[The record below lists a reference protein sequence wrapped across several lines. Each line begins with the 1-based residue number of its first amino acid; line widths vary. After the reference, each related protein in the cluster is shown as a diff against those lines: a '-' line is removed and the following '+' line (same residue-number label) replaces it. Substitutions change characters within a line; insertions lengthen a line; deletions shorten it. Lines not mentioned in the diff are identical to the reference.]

1 MSDSLTMSG
10 NLAMTSE
17 VITGDEIIEQARTW
31 LGTPWHHAAR
41 CKGVGVDCGGLIV
54 GALQEV
60 GYPVR
65 DMVNYDLGDN
75 IDAML
80 QHIGSHA
87 DAVPEG
93 EYLFAGDILVLRG
106 KLMYN
111 HCGFYTVTPD
121 GDGGILHAWRTPGKV
136 VEHALDGIWEKWIV
150 AVFRLHGTVP
160 GRRVQP

>member
-1 MSDSLTMSG
+1 MSEV
-10 NLAMTSE
+10 AMTKNKL
-17 VITGDEIIEQARTW
+17 ITGDEIVNQARTW

-65 DMVNYDLGDN
+65 DMLNYDLGDN
-75 IDAML
+75 IEAML
-80 QHIGSHA
+80 THIGSHA

-93 EYLFAGDILVLRG
+93 EAACAGDILVMRG

-111 HCGFYTVTPD
+111 HCGFYTVTPE
-121 GDGGILHAWRTPGKV
+121 GDGGLLHAWRTPGKV
-136 VEHALDGIWEKWIV
+136 VEHPLDGAWEKWTE
-150 AVFRLHGTVP
+150 AVFRLRGTVP
-160 GRRVQP
+160 GRRITP